1 VKPEPAATLASS
13 DQELVAL
20 AAELRVTMSR
30 LARRTRAANGGLTP
44 SQLSALVT
52 LDECGS
58 LRLHELAG
66 REGVAAPT
74 TSRSVDELV
83 RRELVERRADPSD
96 ARSAFISLTDRGRA
110 VVGQAADERT
120 TLLAASLAELD
131 ANEVAAIKAAIPA
144 LRSLSGRQRDIAR

>member
-1 VKPEPAATLASS
+1 MKPETAATRPSS
-13 DQELVAL
+13 DQELVGL

-30 LARRTRAANGGLTP
+30 LGRRTRAANGGLTP

-58 LRLHELAG
+58 LRLHELAS

-74 TSRSVDELV
+74 TSRSVDELAK
-83 RRELVERRADPSD
+83 RGLVERRADPDD

-120 TLLAASLAELD
+120 MLLAATLGELD
-131 ANEVAAIKAAIPA
+131 VKEIAAIKAAIPA
-144 LRSLSGRQRDIAR
+144 LRSLSGRPRDIAR